1 MFHRMGRR
9 KLGRSGSHRRAMLR
23 NQAASLIRYGFVT
36 TTLPKAKELRQFV
49 EPIITTAKQDNLAR
63 RRKVNRHIPD
73 RAIVQ
78 YLFEE
83 IGPRYDTR
91 PGGYTR
97 IIRLPNREGDNAPV
111 ARLELIND

>member
-1 MFHRMGRR
+1 MYHRMGPR
-9 KLGRSGSHRRAMLR
+9 KLGKTGSHRTAMLR

-36 TTLPKAKELRQFV
+36 TTLPKAKELRKFV
-49 EPIITTAKQDNLAR
+49 EPIITTAKEDNLAR

-83 IGPRYDTR
+83 IGPRYSTR

-97 IIRLPNREGDNAPV
+97 IIHLPNRVGDNAPV
-111 ARLELIND
+111 ARVELVTD

>member
-1 MFHRMGRR
+1 MYHRMGQR
-9 KLGRSGSHRRAMLR
+9 KLNRSGAHINAMLR

-36 TTLPKAKELRQFV
+36 TTLPKAKELRRFV
-49 EPIITTAKQDNLAR
+49 EPIITTAKEDNLAR
-63 RRKVNRHIPD
+63 RRKVNRDIPD
-73 RAIVQ
+73 RAVVQ

-83 IGPRYDTR
+83 IGPRYISR

-111 ARLELIND
+111 ARLELIRD